1 MKRRKSTSG
10 PWSGPGGACRSY
22 RTGSPLSGEPGY
34 SGLRL
39 LALRAALPASWR
51 GCPQRSGCRAGKRD
65 WKSLASDSSCPA
77 GSGPSEQKRGLRSG
91 VWLWSA
97 GNKGEAAAG
106 GSRLPLST
114 VRCPSGKH
122 PGSTPGERD
131 GADVRQERRRRK
143 GFSVCEATLDVHFI
157 QTRLL
162 KHTP

>member
-1 MKRRKSTSG
+1 MKTRKSKNG

-39 LALRAALPASWR
+39 LALRVALPASWR
-51 GCPQRSGCRAGKRD
+51 GCPRRSGCRVEKRD

-97 GNKGEAAAG
+97 DNKEEVVVG

-114 VRCPSGKH
+114 VRCLSGKH
-122 PGSTPGERD
+122 PGSTPGKTD
-131 GADVRQERRRRK
+131 GTEVR
-143 GFSVCEATLDVHFI
+143 
-157 QTRLL
+157 
-162 KHTP
+162 